1 MGQIKNIKLLI
12 VTDIKGVHWASTNQP
27 IYSPKKKMVY
37 KRFVHAGRVVFVANG
52 KYAGKL
58 VVVADVVDHGRALC
72 ENPVQGV
79 PRQVF
84 RFQDLNITDIAVKIP
99 HGARGGAIR
108 KQYVADDVDG
118 QWAKTAWAKKIK
130 AREDKRNLSD
140 FGRFK
145 AKVAKQQRSRKIK
158 ALVTTLKK

>member
-1 MGQIKNIKLLI
+1 MGQIKNIKLHI
-12 VTDIKGVHWASTNQP
+12 VTDIKVTSLIDNQLNNNN
-27 IYSPKKKMVY
+27 KMVY
-37 KRFVHAGRVVFVANG
+37 KRFIQAGRVVFVANG

-58 VVVADVVDHGRALC
+58 VVVADIVDHSRALC
-72 ENPVQGV
+72 ENPVHGV

-99 HGARGGAIR
+99 NGARGGAIR
-108 KQYVADDVDG
+108 KQYTADDVDA

-130 AREDKRNLSD
+130 AREDKRSLSD

-158 ALVTTLKK
+158 ALVTQLKKK

>member
-1 MGQIKNIKLLI
+1 MG
-12 VTDIKGVHWASTNQP
+12 TTNTK
-27 IYSPKKKMVY
+27 IKMVY
-37 KRFVHAGRVVFVANG
+37 KRFIQAGRVVYVTNG
-52 KYAGKL
+52 KYSGKL

-72 ENPVQGV
+72 ENPVHGV

-108 KQYVADDVDG
+108 KQYTADDVDA
-118 QWAKTAWAKKIK
+118 QWEKTAWAKKIK
-130 AREDKRNLSD
+130 AREDKKNLSD

-158 ALVTTLKK
+158 AIVAQLKKAQ

>member
-1 MGQIKNIKLLI
+1 MGQIKNIKLHI
-12 VTDIKGVHWASTNQP
+12 VTDIKEVIQLTHPTNKSKWCTKDSFMQ
-27 IYSPKKKMVY
+27 
-37 KRFVHAGRVVFVANG
+37 AALCFVANG

-58 VVVADVVDHGRALC
+58 VVVADIADHGRALC
-72 ENPVQGV
+72 ENPVHGV

-108 KQYVADDVDG
+108 KQYTADDVDA
-118 QWAKTAWAKKIK
+118 QWEKTAWAKKIK

-158 ALVTTLKK
+158 ALVTQLKKQQ

>member
-12 VTDIKGVHWASTNQP
+12 VTDIKVDCRNDNKP
-27 IYSPKKKMVY
+27 KMVY
-37 KRFVHAGRVVFVANG
+37 KRFIHAGRVLFVTNG
-52 KYAGKL
+52 KFAGKL
-58 VVVADVVDHGRALC
+58 VVVADIVDHGRALC

-99 HGARGGAIR
+99 LGARGGAIR
-108 KQYVADDVDG
+108 KQYVADDVDA

-130 AREDKRNLSD
+130 AREDKRSLSD

-158 ALVTTLKK
+158 ALVTQLKKK